1 MIVQSVNPIGDAA
14 MLINTLVLAAIAATT
29 SAQSASS
36 LTLSGTNTAGDL
48 SGGDYATGTYRSY
61 ESTISLSTSDSY
73 LTLTGASA
81 TGSQTSKPQNETI
94 TTNGTTI
101 TRTSA
106 TQTLLSASGSN
117 STSATGSSSSTA
129 ARPTNTQPCNGYP
142 ELCNRK
148 YSNFTMVAAHN
159 SPFSVQGNVAS
170 NQALDVTTQLND
182 GIRMLQFQ
190 THKPNSTSPIRLC
203 HTSCDLLDAG
213 SLVDYLTTVRQ
224 WLDANPYE
232 VVTILMG
239 NDDVLD
245 PGNYTDPVY
254 NSGLIRYV
262 YTPPKVPMALEDWP
276 TLGEMIIRQKRAVVM
291 LDYQADQT
299 AIPWL
304 LDEFAQFWETP
315 FSPTDRE
322 FPCTV
327 DRPPNQDRNISA
339 NRMIISN
346 HNLNVDV
353 NIASLGVSGLL
364 IPATTLLNETN
375 AVVGYGS
382 AGVAA
387 SNCTADWN
395 RPPNVL
401 LVDYYNVGSFNGS
414 VFQVAAD
421 ANGVNYNRDS
431 CCGLTQ
437 SQVSFGTSLKIDNL
451 FVVAIAAL
459 LTFAL
464 L

>member
-1 MIVQSVNPIGDAA
+1 
-14 MLINTLVLAAIAATT
+14 MLVSTIVLAALAATT
-29 SAQSASS
+29 RAQSASS
-36 LTLSGTNTAGDL
+36 ITLSGTNTAGDL

-61 ESTISLSTSDSY
+61 ESTISLSTSNSY
-73 LTLTGASA
+73 LTISGASA
-81 TGSQTSKPQNETI
+81 TGTSTTRPQNETI

-101 TRTSA
+101 TTTSA
-106 TQTLLSASGSN
+106 TQTLLSASVGN
-117 STSATGSSSSTA
+117 SSSATGASSSTA

-142 ELCNRK
+142 ELCSRK

-159 SPFSVQGNVAS
+159 SPFSIQGNVAS

-182 GIRMLQFQ
+182 GVRMLQFQ
-190 THKPNSTSPIRLC
+190 THKPNATSPIRLC

-213 SLVDYLTTVRQ
+213 TLVDYLTTVRE

-245 PGNYTDPVY
+245 PGNYTDPVT

-262 YTPPKVPMALEDWP
+262 YTPPKVPMALADWP
-276 TLGEMIIRQKRAVVM
+276 TIGEMILRQTRAVVM

-315 FSPTDRE
+315 FSPTDRA

-339 NRMIISN
+339 NRMIIAN
-346 HNLNVDV
+346 HNLNVDI

-375 AVVGYGS
+375 AVTGYGS
-382 AGVAA
+382 AGAAA
-387 SNCTADWN
+387 SNCTADWQ

-401 LVDYYNVGSFNGS
+401 LVDFYNIGNFNGS
-414 VFQVAAD
+414 VFQVAAE
-421 ANGVNYNRDS
+421 ANGVTYNRDS

-437 SQVSFGTSLKIDNL
+437 AELNSGSNL
-451 FVVAIAAL
+451 RVDTLLVIAIAAL
-459 LTFAL
+459 ISYAMS
-464 L
+464 